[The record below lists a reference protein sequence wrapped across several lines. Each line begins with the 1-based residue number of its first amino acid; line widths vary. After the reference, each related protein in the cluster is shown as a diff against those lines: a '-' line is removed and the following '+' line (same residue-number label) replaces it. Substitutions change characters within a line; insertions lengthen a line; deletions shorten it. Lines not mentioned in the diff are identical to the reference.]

1 MDQETWKKSIFQQL
15 ICLSPVFWEEGTV
28 PDKIRLGIL
37 TKKEELLF
45 IAWLYQGHMYQN
57 QSFQMFY
64 TTNTILCE
72 LLMRKRNLCGLI

>member
-28 PDKIRLGIL
+28 PEISLREGIL
-37 TKKEELLF
+37 TKKEELIC

-57 QSFQMFY
+57 
-64 TTNTILCE
+64 
-72 LLMRKRNLCGLI
+72 